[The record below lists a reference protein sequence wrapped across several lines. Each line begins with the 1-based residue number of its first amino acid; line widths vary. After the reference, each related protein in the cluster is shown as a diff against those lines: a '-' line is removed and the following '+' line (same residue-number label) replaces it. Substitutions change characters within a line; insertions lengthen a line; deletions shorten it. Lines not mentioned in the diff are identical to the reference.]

1 MTDDLRKDLL
11 AIVLEEAFGYDETR
25 IRNWLAGRFD
35 HNDWPCKLRTS
46 SIALNA
52 AALPPSRL
60 LIDVMPCRKFV
71 SGTLSIGA
79 FVQRKLARL
88 PIR

>member
-1 MTDDLRKDLL
+1 L
-11 AIVLEEAFGYDETR
+11 VAFGFAVSPGK
-25 IRNWLAGRFD
+25 NAQSGR
-35 HNDWPCKLRTS
+35 P
-46 SIALNA
+46 
-52 AALPPSRL
+52 

-79 FVQRKLARL
+79 FVQRQLARL

>member
-1 MTDDLRKDLL
+1 MVAFDF
-11 AIVLEEAFGYDETR
+11 AISPGNNR
-25 IRNWLAGRFD
+25 
-35 HNDWPCKLRTS
+35 P
-46 SIALNA
+46 
-52 AALPPSRL
+52 

-79 FVQRKLARL
+79 FVQSKLARL

>member
-35 HNDWPCKLRTS
+35 HNVRY
-46 SIALNA
+46 
-52 AALPPSRL
+52 
-60 LIDVMPCRKFV
+60 
-71 SGTLSIGA
+71 IGPA
-79 FVQRKLARL
+79 NCEPYHRSH
-88 PIR
+88 

>member
-1 MTDDLRKDLL
+1 MAT
-11 AIVLEEAFGYDETR
+11 AEEDR
-25 IRNWLAGRFD
+25 
-35 HNDWPCKLRTS
+35 
-46 SIALNA
+46 LN
-52 AALPPSRL
+52 P

-79 FVQRKLARL
+79 FVQGKLARL